1 MLETNQSIAAFL
13 QMCEDYGLGLDFDQ
27 RLPRL
32 LNAVTLEQVHAAA
45 ADLLDPARAAI
56 AIAGPS

>member
-1 MLETNQSIAAFL
+1 
-13 QMCEDYGLGLDFDQ
+13 MCEDYGLGLDFDQ

-45 ADLLDPARAAI
+45 RRALDTSRAGI
-56 AIAGPS
+56 VVAGPFDGTLA